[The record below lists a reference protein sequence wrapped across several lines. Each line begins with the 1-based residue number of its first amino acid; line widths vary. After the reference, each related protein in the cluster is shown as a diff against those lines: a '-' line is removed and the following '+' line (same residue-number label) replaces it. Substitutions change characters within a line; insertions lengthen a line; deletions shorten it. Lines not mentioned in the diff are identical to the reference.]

1 MWKYIKKVYTENPPP
16 PKPQTNIQNK
26 FSNCFSETLSMIYK
40 SLHGRAVL
48 LDYHGIHLKDKFAT
62 AVENKQVL
70 QEYCCISSYLKKA
83 DDYKDNIQDQ
93 KTGPKDHP

>member
-1 MWKYIKKVYTENPPP
+1 M
-16 PKPQTNIQNK
+16 
-26 FSNCFSETLSMIYK
+26 
-40 SLHGRAVL
+40 
-48 LDYHGIHLKDKFAT
+48 